1 MNDQHG
7 ELIIEGGPT
16 QVNALLLP
24 VAHAPLLVPMAAV
37 AEVAKAD
44 MPITPLQEEQ
54 ESFYGWISWR
64 NQRLPLL
71 SFEGISGSG
80 KRPLTGASRLVI
92 LNAIGVAAP
101 RGFYGLVLEGFPR
114 PVKISSTQDGQHA
127 EKMTGPPGVLYNLV
141 VNTEEVLIPDFDLF
155 EALSFQAPLP
165 RGP

>member
-1 MNDQHG
+1 MNGRHS
-7 ELIIEGGPT
+7 ELAIEEGPT

-24 VAHAPLLVPMAAV
+24 VAHAPLLVPMVAV

-44 MPITPLQEEQ
+44 IPITPLQQEQ

-64 NQRLPLL
+64 DQRLPLL
-71 SFEGISGSG
+71 SFEGISGTG

-114 PVKISSTQDGQHA
+114 PVKISSTEDGQHV
-127 EKMTGPPGVLYNLV
+127 EKLTGLPGVLYNLA
-141 VNTEEVLIPDFDLF
+141 VNGEEVLIPDFDLF
-155 EALSFQAPLP
+155 EALSLQAPLP
-165 RGP
+165 RGL